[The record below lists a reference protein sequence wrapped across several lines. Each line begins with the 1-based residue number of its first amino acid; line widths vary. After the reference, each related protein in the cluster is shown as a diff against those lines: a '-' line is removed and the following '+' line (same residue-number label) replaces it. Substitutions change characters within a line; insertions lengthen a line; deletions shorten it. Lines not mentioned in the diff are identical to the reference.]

1 MKKIKIITGWLI
13 GILLFSSCDKFLQLT
28 PRDQKVVST
37 IEDYRD
43 VMASYMRLLKTPNR
57 TQENVFGIGP
67 FVFPRFNMAKNLG
80 IYTGETNL
88 NIKSNFYYDNSKNEY
103 TKDGLNLLTWMM
115 TESSAWDRYYEF
127 LGPINLILS
136 GLETA
141 EGNNEEL
148 RNYVKGEALTWRAFA
163 YFKLL
168 QYYAPYKNN
177 QYGVPVYLTPDQDI
191 GNVMPPRKTQ
201 QEVFAQILGDC
212 NEALALL
219 EVTASNEW
227 NCAWDNDFL
236 NAMMASIYTWKAMSG
251 AAEAT
256 DWENAGKCATEA
268 MKGRVLTSDPQILRE
283 MFNCRNVTETTEMQN
298 DEFYF
303 RIMDGNKEQV
313 CDFTESYYESAGGVS
328 DGKVNLEYY
337 GKFEQKDIRKTIYF
351 SNNGAIIMNNKYNL
365 IGAPDGGCIL
375 LFRLAEMYLIKA
387 EALTRLG
394 KTGEARMVLEEFENA
409 RYTEDVSVPTDPAEL
424 LQEILDERLREF
436 YMEND
441 FRWLDMKRLGVS
453 VERIVGGD
461 KYVLEPDDFRYCFPI
476 PAREIEFN
484 KNMIQTPGWDKVILN

>member
-13 GILLFSSCDKFLQLT
+13 GILVFSSCDKFLQLT
-28 PRDQKVVST
+28 PRDQRVVST

-67 FVFPRFNMAKNLG
+67 FVFPRFNMAKSLG
-80 IYTGETNL
+80 IYTGETNIDV
-88 NIKSNFYYDNSKNEY
+88 NSNFYYDKSKNEH

-115 TESSAWDRYYEF
+115 TESSTWNRYYEF

-141 EGNNEEL
+141 EGNNENL
-148 RNYVKGEALTWRAFA
+148 RNYVRGEALTWRAFA

-168 QYYAPYKNN
+168 QYYAPYKSN
-177 QYGVPVYLTPDQDI
+177 QYGIPVHLTPDQDVA
-191 GNVMPPRKTQ
+191 NMMPARKTQ
-201 QEVFAQILGDC
+201 REVFVQILGDC

-219 EVTASNEW
+219 EITASNEW
-227 NCAWDNDFL
+227 NCAWRNDFL

-251 AAEAT
+251 AADAT
-256 DWENAGKCATEA
+256 DWENAEKCATEA
-268 MKGRVLTSDPQILRE
+268 MRGRVLTSDSQILRQI
-283 MFNCRNVTETTEMQN
+283 FNCRDVTETAEMEN

-303 RIMDGNKEQV
+303 RIMDGKQEQV
-313 CDFTESYYESAGGVS
+313 CNFLEPYYECAGGVS
-328 DGKVNLEYY
+328 DGKVNLLYY
-337 GKFEQKDIRKTIYF
+337 KKFKENDIRKKIYF
-351 SNNGAIIMNNKYNL
+351 NSTGTVNDKYNL
-365 IGAPDGGCIL
+365 IGAANGGCII

-387 EALTRLG
+387 EALARQG
-394 KTGEARMVLEEFENA
+394 KTGEARMVLEEFGNA
-409 RYTEDVSVPTDPAEL
+409 RYTEHVNVPTEPAEL

-441 FRWLDMKRLGVS
+441 FRWLDMKRLGVT
-453 VERIVGGD
+453 VERVVGGD
-461 KYVLEPDDFRYCFPI
+461 KFVLEPDDFRYCFPI

-484 KNMIQTPGWDKVILN
+484 KNMVQTPGWDKVILN

>member
-1 MKKIKIITGWLI
+1 MKKINRVTGWLI
-13 GILLFSSCDKFLQLT
+13 CILIFSSCGKFLELT
-28 PRDQKVVST
+28 PRDQKVVKT

-57 TQENVFGIGP
+57 SQENVFGIGP
-67 FVFPRFNMAKNLG
+67 FVFPCFDMSKNLG

-88 NIKSNFYYDNSKNEY
+88 NVNSIFYYDKNRSEY
-103 TKDGLNLLTWMM
+103 TKGGVNLLTWMM
-115 TESSAWDRYYEF
+115 TESSAWNQYYEF
-127 LGPINLILS
+127 LGPINLILN

-148 RNYVKGEALTWRAFA
+148 RNYVRGEALAWRAFA

-177 QYGVPVYLTPDQDI
+177 QYGIPVYLTPHEDV
-191 GNVMPPRKTQ
+191 GNAMPGRKTQ

-212 NEALALL
+212 NTALALL

-227 NCAWDNDFL
+227 NCAWRYDFL
-236 NAMMASIYTWKAMSG
+236 NAMMAGIYTWKAMSG
-251 AAEAT
+251 AAETT

-268 MKGRVLTSDPQILRE
+268 MRARVLTNDPQILQK
-283 MFNCRNVTETTEMQN
+283 MFDCRDVTATTDMQN

-303 RIMDGNKEQV
+303 RIMDGNGNSYVCRFKEP
-313 CDFTESYYESAGGVS
+313 YYENGVS
-328 DGKVNLEYY
+328 DGKINLLYY
-337 GKFEQKDIRKTIYF
+337 EKFKEKDIRKEIYF
-351 SNNGAIIMNNKYNL
+351 NNEGTHNDKYNL
-365 IGAPDGGCIL
+365 IGASDGGCII

-387 EALTRLG
+387 EALARQG
-394 KTGEARMVLEEFENA
+394 KTGEARMVLEEFKNS
-409 RYTEDVSVPTDPAEL
+409 RYTEPVSVPTDATQL

-441 FRWLDMKRLGVS
+441 FRWLDMKRLGVR
-453 VERIVGGD
+453 VERVVGGD

-476 PAREIEFN
+476 PSREIELN